1 VWSSHPL
8 IPLTAEGER
17 LRDALLDDEIQ
28 QIAWERHGFRSG
40 TFSGQ
45 EDPSTLDFVGIP
57 AEIDSVVQMPSPAVM
72 AQVADAASG

>member
-1 VWSSHPL
+1 MWSSHPL